1 MGIFNAMV
9 EALVIFKILFD
20 LMLEIG
26 MLLYRGAVA
35 LIQLIIA
42 AIKHM
47 IDKQGTAQAPVQET
61 INDDNNME
69 ETV

>member
-42 AIKHM
+42 AINHM
-47 IDKQGTAQAPVQET
+47 IDKQGAAQAPVQET

-69 ETV
+69 ETL

>member
-47 IDKQGTAQAPVQET
+47 IDKQGTAQDPVQET

>member
-1 MGIFNAMV
+1 MIFNAMV
-9 EALVIFKILFD
+9 EALVIFKIVFD

-35 LIQLIIA
+35 LVRMIIA
-42 AIKHM
+42 AIKQLA
-47 IDKQGTAQAPVQET
+47 DNKGSAPAHEQET
-61 INDDNNME
+61 TADDNTE

>member
-26 MLLYRGAVA
+26 MLLYRGVVA

-42 AIKHM
+42 TVRHM
-47 IDKQGTAQAPVQET
+47 ADKQGCSQDSVQEVVS
-61 INDDNNME
+61 NDINME